1 MNDFCNLT
9 HKYNNCNYIVYK
21 MIAKFLQM
29 FNAKKNKN
37 LLVYFPLDKKHW
49 KHLIIGSLSKNITSN

>member
-1 MNDFCNLT
+1 MIFATLHINT
-9 HKYNNCNYIVYK
+9 IIAIIVHK

>member
-1 MNDFCNLT
+1 MIFATLHINTIIAIILYTKWLPSFC
-9 HKYNNCNYIVYK
+9 KCS
-21 MIAKFLQM
+21 MP
-29 FNAKKNKN
+29 KKNKN

>member
-37 LLVYFPLDKKHW
+37 LLVYFPLDKKH
-49 KHLIIGSLSKNITSN
+49 